1 MRTTIRL
8 VGPAILLVLLMAGLS
23 VASAQQGSNGSGGR
37 IPTSVSLTPV
47 EAWSCIKDQ
56 PVFTASAM
64 DDTGGVQGARVEFI
78 LNRFPEAV
86 GDIVEVAGNGP
97 SKVDNTFAS
106 VFTNAGGQASA
117 TLTATRPGDTDVT
130 AFVPAIQDSNAHK
143 TFGVMHWVDGCPA
156 FPGDAENPI
165 GFNHPM
171 GVTVHRVSDG
181 SPVEGVSV
189 RWTIIGDDPDAQFVG
204 AVGDGNSI
212 VAPTDATGVS
222 NVILEQVASLIGD
235 NEVYIEVL
243 NEDGE
248 TMFAQ
253 SMVKNWKSPILGLTA
268 SGPATAGLLRNVTY
282 DIVVSNTGDF
292 LATETVLTMELP
304 AGLGF
309 VSAAPAATVT
319 NAEGGLGQLVTWNL
333 GEVAIGGSVPLSIT
347 AQAVLTGSQP
357 SSISVA
363 SAEGLSAQASV
374 VTTVIPGVLE
384 VDQTGPSTVD
394 LGSEATYSI
403 SVLSTGTGANTQIKL
418 IDTLPAGMS
427 FVSAD
432 REPIQVGNQLTF
444 DLGTLNQGALATVEI
459 VLQATQPGAQVNSVR
474 ATSAEGASDDDS
486 VVTQV
491 VRPVLAVTKTG
502 PESAL
507 INTDFDYSITV
518 ENIGDGTAYSA
529 TLTDTLPAGL
539 TYVSSSPEATVDGS
553 TVTWSLGN
561 IGSSTDTNNSS
572 TVTLTVRATEGG
584 VIENSAVAAA
594 EGVGV
599 VAEEARA
606 STTILVPE
614 ITIEKTG
621 RSAMFVGNQA
631 TYMLTATNSGDAP
644 LTGVTITEGIP
655 AGMSYVSSD
664 PVGTVS
670 EDMTQVV
677 WDVGSL
683 EVDASTSVTV
693 TLQAEA
699 ESTITNTASAT
710 AAEGASDTSELSIQ
724 VLAAP
729 GATLAITDSFDP
741 LRVGETVDFTVTVGN
756 QGRSAISGITV
767 TVALDSAAMT
777 YVASDIVAT
786 VSSNGTTMELE
797 EAPVLGED
805 GSTVTFTLL
814 SDLPL
819 HDTLTFVVSAQA
831 NALPE
836 NLGPAMQR
844 LDTITTATLVYDQ
857 FGRPVSAEEG
867 TTIIEQ

>member
-1 MRTTIRL
+1 M
-8 VGPAILLVLLMAGLS
+8 
-23 VASAQQGSNGSGGR
+23 
-37 IPTSVSLTPV
+37 SLTPA
-47 EAWSCIKDQ
+47 EAWSCIRDQ
-56 PVFTASAM
+56 QVFTASAM
-64 DDTGGVQGARVEFI
+64 DATGGVQGARVEFI

-86 GDIVEVAGNGP
+86 GDIVEVSGNGP

-117 TLTATRPGDTDVT
+117 TLTATRTGDTDVT

-143 TFGVMHWVDGCPA
+143 DFGVMHWVDGCPA

-171 GVTVHRVSDG
+171 GVTVLRVSDG
-181 SPVEGVSV
+181 SPVEGAPV
-189 RWTIIGDDPDAQFVG
+189 RWTVIDDDPDAQFVG
-204 AVGDGNSI
+204 AEGDGNVI
-212 VAPTDATGVS
+212 VARTDASGVS
-222 NVILEQVASLIGD
+222 NVTLEQVSSLIGD

-243 NEDGE
+243 TEDGE

-268 SGPATAGLLRNVTY
+268 TGPATAGLLRHVTY

-309 VSAAPAATVT
+309 VSATPPATVA
-319 NAEGGLGQLVTWNL
+319 NVEDGLGQVVTWNL
-333 GEVAIGGSVPLSIT
+333 GEVAIGVSVPLSIT

-357 SSISVA
+357 SSISVV
-363 SAEGLSAQASV
+363 SAEGLSAQAAV

-384 VDQTGPSTVD
+384 VTKTGPDTVD
-394 LGSEATYSI
+394 LGGEATYTI
-403 SVLSTGTGANTQIKL
+403 SVFSTGTGANTQIKL

-432 REPIQVGNQLTF
+432 HESTQVGNQLTF
-444 DLGTLNQGALATVEI
+444 DLGTLNQGNLATVEV
-459 VLQATQPGAQVNSVR
+459 VLQATQPGVQVNSVN
-474 ATSAEGASDDDS
+474 ATSAEGASDES
-486 VVTQV
+486 TATTQV
-491 VRPVLAVTKTG
+491 VRPVLAVSKTG

-507 INTDFDYSITV
+507 INTDFEYSITV
-518 ENIGDGTAYSA
+518 ENIGDGTAYNA

-539 TYVSSSPEATVDGS
+539 TYVSSSPEAAVDGS

-561 IGSSTDTNNSS
+561 IDASTASNADNSE

-614 ITIEKTG
+614 ISIETTG

-631 TYMLTATNSGDAP
+631 TYTLTATNSGDAA
-644 LTGVTITEGIP
+644 LTGVTITEDVP

-664 PVGTVS
+664 PAGTVS

-683 EVDASTSVTV
+683 EVDVSASVTV
-693 TLQAEA
+693 TLQADLEG
-699 ESTITNTASAT
+699 TITNSAT
-710 AAEGASDTSELSIQ
+710 AGSAEGATATSTLDIL
-724 VLAAP
+724 VLPAP
-729 GATLAITDSFDP
+729 GATIAITDSIDP
-741 LRVGETVDFTVTVGN
+741 VREGEQVDFTVMVSN
-756 QGRSAISGITV
+756 QGRSAITGVEVS
-767 TVALDSAAMT
+767 VAIPEAMT
-777 YVASDIVAT
+777 VVTTSNGQTT
-786 VSSNGTTMELE
+786 VS
-797 EAPVLGED
+797 ED
-805 GSTVTFTLL
+805 GRTVTFALAEALASGDNFSFTI
-814 SDLPL
+814 
-819 HDTLTFVVSAQA
+819 TTEA
-831 NALPE
+831 NALPDGE
-836 NLGPAMQR
+836 NRVDAV
-844 LDTITTATLVYDQ
+844 TTATLMYAE
-857 FGRPVSAEEG
+857 FSEPVSTDEG

>member
-1 MRTTIRL
+1 
-8 VGPAILLVLLMAGLS
+8 MAGLS

-37 IPTSVSLTPV
+37 LPTSMSLTPA
-47 EAWSCIKDQ
+47 EAWSCIRDQ
-56 PVFTASAM
+56 QVFTASAM
-64 DDTGGVQGARVEFI
+64 DATGGVQGARVEFI

-86 GDIVEVAGNGP
+86 GDIVEVSGNGP

-117 TLTATRPGDTDVT
+117 TLTATRTGDTDVT

-143 TFGVMHWVDGCPA
+143 DFGVMHWVDGCPA

-171 GVTVHRVSDG
+171 GVTVLRVSDG
-181 SPVEGVSV
+181 SPVEGAPV
-189 RWTIIGDDPDAQFVG
+189 RWTVIDDDPDAQFVG
-204 AVGDGNSI
+204 AEGDGNVI
-212 VAPTDATGVS
+212 VARTDASGVS
-222 NVILEQVASLIGD
+222 NVILEQVSSIIGD

-243 NEDGE
+243 TEDGQ
-248 TMFAQ
+248 TMFSQ

-268 SGPATAGLLRNVTY
+268 TGPATAGLLRHVTY

-309 VSAAPAATVT
+309 VSATPPATVA
-319 NAEGGLGQLVTWNL
+319 NVEDGLGQVVTWNL
-333 GEVAIGGSVPLSIT
+333 GEVAIGVSVPLSIT

-357 SSISVA
+357 SSISVV
-363 SAEGLSAQASV
+363 SAEGLSAQAAV

-384 VDQTGPSTVD
+384 VTKTGPDTVD
-394 LGSEATYSI
+394 LGGEATYTI
-403 SVLSTGTGANTQIKL
+403 SVFSTGTGANTQIKL

-432 REPIQVGNQLTF
+432 HESTQVGNQLTF
-444 DLGTLNQGALATVEI
+444 DLGTLNQGNLATVEV
-459 VLQATQPGAQVNSVR
+459 VLQATQPGVQVNSVN
-474 ATSAEGASDDDS
+474 ATSAEGASDES
-486 VVTQV
+486 TATTQV
-491 VRPVLAVTKTG
+491 VRPVLAVSKTG

-507 INTDFDYSITV
+507 INTDFEYSITV
-518 ENIGDGTAYSA
+518 SNVGDGTAYSA

-539 TYVSSSPEATVDGS
+539 TYVSSDPEATVDGS
-553 TVTWSLGN
+553 TVTWSLGDL
-561 IGSSTDTNNSS
+561 TRDNSA
-572 TVTLTVRATEGG
+572 TVALTVRGTEGG
-584 VIENSAVAAA
+584 AHENAATAAA
-594 EGVGV
+594 VGVGV
-599 VAEEARA
+599 VAQEARA
-606 STTILVPE
+606 TTTILVPE
-614 ITIEKTG
+614 LSLETTG

-631 TYMLTATNSGDAP
+631 TYTLTATNSGDAA
-644 LTGVTITEGIP
+644 LTGVTITEDVP

-664 PVGTVS
+664 PAGTVS

-683 EVDASTSVTV
+683 EVDASASVTV
-693 TLQAEA
+693 TLQADA
-699 ESTITNTASAT
+699 EGTITNSA
-710 AAEGASDTSELSIQ
+710 AAGSAEGASDTSELSIE

-729 GATLAITDSFDP
+729 GATLAITDSIDP
-741 LRVGETVDFTVTVGN
+741 LRVGEIVDFTVTVGN
-756 QGRSAISGITV
+756 QGRSAISGIVV

-777 YVASDIVAT
+777 YVASDDLVAM
-786 VSSNGTTMELE
+786 VSENGTTIDLE
-797 EAPVLGED
+797 EKPTLNED

-814 SDLPL
+814 SDLAL
-819 HDTLTFVVSAQA
+819 DDTLTFVVRAQA
-831 NALPE
+831 NDLPE

-844 LDTITTATLVYDQ
+844 LDTITTATLTYDQ